1 VIVQRDHLTV
11 VLLPVHPL
19 QDHQAVVHHQS
30 DQALAA
36 HLLHRVHNLAK
47 IVQPVEVVLIE
58 QAQHVKFLKVVKSAI
73 HAGFD
78 LHLKS
83 VTSLE
88 SDRAS
93 LNQIFLKTL
102 LAKNLR
108 RAFALNF

>member
-11 VLLPVHPL
+11 VLLLVHPL

-30 DQALAA
+30 DQALVV
-36 HLLHRVHNLAK
+36 HLPLPVHNLVR
-47 IVQPVEVVLIE
+47 IVQPAEVVPIE
-58 QAQHVKFLKVVKSAI
+58 QAQHVRFLKVVKSAI

-78 LHLKS
+78 LHHKNA
-83 VTSLE
+83 TSRE

-102 LAKNLR
+102 LVKSLR
-108 RAFALNF
+108 RAFEQNS

>member
-1 VIVQRDHLTV
+1 VIVQRDHQAV
-11 VLLPVHPL
+11 VLPPAQLL
-19 QDHQAVVHHQS
+19 QDHQAAVHHRIA
-30 DQALAA
+30 QALAV
-36 HLLHRVHNLAK
+36 HLLHRVHNLVMIDQLAEGA
-47 IVQPVEVVLIE
+47 PTE
-58 QAQHVKFLKVVKSAI
+58 QAQHVKCLKAVKSAI

-78 LHLKS
+78 LHLKN

-88 SDRAS
+88 LDRAS